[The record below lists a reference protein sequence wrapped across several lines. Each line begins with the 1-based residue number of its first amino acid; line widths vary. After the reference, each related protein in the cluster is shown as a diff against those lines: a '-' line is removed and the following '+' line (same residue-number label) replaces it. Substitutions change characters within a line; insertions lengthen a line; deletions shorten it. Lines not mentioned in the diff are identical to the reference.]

1 MRSLTIPE
9 AAASNDIWF
18 KVETEEQQRRF
29 QEEFFKQGTWVA
41 GDTEIRL
48 YPVAM
53 IYYLTSL
60 GLACVEAS
68 SGFNPTNTEQIS
80 IIWQEEPSIDIAS
93 LAPATTLSFS
103 LNESKSWQ
111 NMLVLL
117 TSLKNEELAQSTIT
131 DRCLRRLGDSQ
142 LAALAK
148 FLIEKRSLRDRTQ
161 EVMGQEDVVKS
172 FVLTT
177 KNHLTKKTKQ
187 TEYWYKFYRKEVEN
201 VVRQCQAGLYQE
213 ELKNSPDWE
222 DLSWERR
229 GANH

>member
-1 MRSLTIPE
+1 MLNFTI
-9 AAASNDIWF
+9 AQACASSNIWF

-60 GLACVEAS
+60 GLACIEAS
-68 SGFNPTNTEQIS
+68 SGFNPNNTEQVS

-148 FLIEKRSLRDRTQ
+148 FLLEKQDYIYAEHSEEGRI
-161 EVMGQEDVVKS
+161 VKS
-172 FVLTT
+172 FVLTI

-213 ELKNSPDWE
+213 ELKKRPEWE
-222 DLSWERR
+222 SLSWERM
-229 GANH
+229 GEG

>member
-1 MRSLTIPE
+1 MFGRCNVRQLTIAE
-9 AAASNDIWF
+9 AAASTNIWF
-18 KVETEEQQRRF
+18 KVESEEQQRRF
-29 QEEFFKQGTWVA
+29 QEEFFRRGAWVA

-68 SGFNPTNTEQIS
+68 SGFNPTNTEQVA

-93 LAPATTLSFS
+93 LAPETTLSIS

-148 FLIEKRSLRDRTQ
+148 FLIEKRDRTQ
-161 EVMGQEDVVKS
+161 EVIEQEDVVKS
-172 FVLTT
+172 FFLAT

-187 TEYWYKFYRKEVEN
+187 TEYWYRFYRKEVEN

-213 ELKNSPDWE
+213 ELKKRPEWE
-222 DLSWERR
+222 GLSWERR
-229 GANH
+229 S

>member
-1 MRSLTIPE
+1 MLNLTI
-9 AAASNDIWF
+9 AQACATTNIWF

-29 QEEFFKQGTWVA
+29 QEEFFKQGAWVA

-68 SGFNPTNTEQIS
+68 SGFNPTNTEQVS
-80 IIWQEEPSIDIAS
+80 IIWQEEPFIDIAS
-93 LAPATTLSFS
+93 LAPETTLSFS
-103 LNESKSWQ
+103 LNKSKSWQ
-111 NMLVLL
+111 NMLSLL
-117 TSLKNEELAQSTIT
+117 TSLKNEELVQSTIT

-161 EVMGQEDVVKS
+161 EVIEQEDVVKS

-213 ELKNSPDWE
+213 ELKKRPEWE
-222 DLSWERR
+222 SLSWERR
-229 GANH
+229 S